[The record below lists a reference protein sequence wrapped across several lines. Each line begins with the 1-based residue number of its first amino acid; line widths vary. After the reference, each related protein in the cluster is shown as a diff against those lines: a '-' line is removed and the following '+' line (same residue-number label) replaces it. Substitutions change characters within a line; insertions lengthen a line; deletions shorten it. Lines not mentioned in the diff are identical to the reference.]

1 MQSTIRNIGNSKGV
15 IIPQNFLKECFI
27 ETEINIEV
35 KDNKIVISPADNDK
49 RKGWADAFKKMAEN
63 GDDELLIPD
72 VFEDEDFKDWTWK

>member
-15 IIPQNFLKECFI
+15 IIPQTFLKECFI
-27 ETEINIEV
+27 ETEVNIEV